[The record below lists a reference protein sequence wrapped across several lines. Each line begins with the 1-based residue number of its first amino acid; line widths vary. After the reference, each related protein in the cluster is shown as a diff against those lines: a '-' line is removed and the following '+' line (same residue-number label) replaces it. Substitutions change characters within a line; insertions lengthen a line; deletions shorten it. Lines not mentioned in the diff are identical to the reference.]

1 MRPKSTG
8 SKSKKHIFNM
18 KPSNLII
25 AVILFILLIILPVT
39 LLLNITQTKF
49 QENKQMKW
57 LAIVLMIPIIGSIIY
72 LIWGKKD
79 KLK

>member
-1 MRPKSTG
+1 
-8 SKSKKHIFNM
+8 M

-25 AVILFILLIILPVT
+25 AVVLFILLIILPVT

-57 LAIVLMIPIIGSIIY
+57 LAIVLMIPIIGSILY
-72 LIWGKKD
+72 LIWGKNDRIK
-79 KLK
+79 

>member
-1 MRPKSTG
+1 
-8 SKSKKHIFNM
+8 M

-25 AVILFILLIILPVT
+25 AVVLFILLIILPVT

-57 LAIVLMIPIIGSIIY
+57 LAIVLMLPIIGCILY